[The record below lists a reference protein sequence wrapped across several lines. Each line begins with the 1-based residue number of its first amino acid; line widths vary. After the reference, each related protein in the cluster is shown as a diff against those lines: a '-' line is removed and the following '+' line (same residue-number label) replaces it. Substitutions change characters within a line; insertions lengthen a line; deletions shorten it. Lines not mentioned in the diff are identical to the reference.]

1 MKPFPR
7 QGPSRRHSRAVSAS
21 PARPAPPATHLRPPQ
36 GRIAIGWGDLWAYRD
51 VLYFL
56 TWRDIKVRYK
66 QTALGAAWAILQPL
80 LTMVVFSIFF
90 GALAKIPSGD
100 DPYPVFAYVA
110 LVPWTFFA
118 NSVTQASNSL
128 VDEEEILTKVYF
140 PRLLVPTAAVLAG
153 LVDVAIAFIVLVGL
167 LLVYGIE
174 PTARVLVVPLL
185 IVFVATTALAVSL
198 WLSALNVRYRDVRYT
213 LPFIVSVWLFA
224 SPVAYPSSLVPESW
238 RLIYGLNPMVGV
250 VDGFR
255 WALLGDAEAPGMS
268 LLVSVATVA
277 LLFTGGLIYFRRM
290 ERSFADAV

>member
-1 MKPFPR
+1 
-7 QGPSRRHSRAVSAS
+7 VSAS
-21 PARPAPPATHLRPPQ
+21 PARPALPATHLRPSQ
-36 GRIAIGWGDLWAYRD
+36 GRIAIGWADLWAYRD

-90 GALAKIPSGD
+90 GRLAGIPSGD

-128 VDEEEILTKVYF
+128 VDEEDILTKVYF

-153 LVDVAIAFIVLVGL
+153 LVDVAIAFVVLFGL
-167 LLVYGIE
+167 LLVYGIA

-290 ERSFADAV
+290 ERSFADAI

>member
-1 MKPFPR
+1 
-7 QGPSRRHSRAVSAS
+7 VSAS
-21 PARPAPPATHLRPPQ
+21 PARPALPATHLRPPQ

-51 VLYFL
+51 ILYFL

-90 GALAKIPSGD
+90 GALAGIPSGD
-100 DPYPVFAYVA
+100 VPYPVFTYVA

-128 VDEEEILTKVYF
+128 VDQEAILTKVYF

-153 LVDVAIAFIVLVGL
+153 LVDVTIAFIVLVGL
-167 LLVYGIE
+167 LLVYGIA
-174 PTARVLVVPLL
+174 PTATVLVVPFL
-185 IVFVATTALAVSL
+185 IAFVATTALAVSL

-255 WALLGDAEAPGMS
+255 WALLDAEAPGMS

>member
-1 MKPFPR
+1 M
-7 QGPSRRHSRAVSAS
+7 
-21 PARPAPPATHLRPPQ
+21 
-36 GRIAIGWGDLWAYRD
+36 
-51 VLYFL
+51 
-56 TWRDIKVRYK
+56 RYK

-80 LTMVVFSIFF
+80 LTMIVFSIFF
-90 GALAKIPSGD
+90 GALAGIPSGD
-100 DPYPVFAYVA
+100 VPYPVFTYVA
-110 LVPWTFFA
+110 LVPWTFYA
-118 NSVTQASNSL
+118 NSVTQASSSL
-128 VDEEEILTKVYF
+128 VDDQAILTRVYF

-153 LVDVAIAFIVLVGL
+153 LVDVAIAFVVLIGL
-167 LLVYGIE
+167 MLAYGIA
-174 PTARVLVVPLL
+174 PTATVLMVPLL
-185 IVFVATTALAVSL
+185 IAFAATTALAVSL

-268 LLVSVATVA
+268 LLVSLATVA
-277 LLFTGGLIYFRRM
+277 VLLTGGLIYFRRM